1 MRPYIRRMAERPTSA
16 RLWYNPPMAEAG
28 QQGRLAGRRAVVTGA
43 ASGIGRAIAGRFVQE
58 GARTVVLDVDGV
70 ALADL
75 ETSLGDGVAA
85 HAAVDVT
92 DGAAVTEA
100 VRAAAEAL
108 GGIDVLGNHP
118 GTPLSGAAGDPG

>member
-1 MRPYIRRMAERPTSA
+1 MRPYIRRMAERPTSV

-28 QQGRLAGRRAVVTGA
+28 EQGRLAGRRAVVTGA

-58 GARTVVLDVDGV
+58 GARTVVLDVD
-70 ALADL
+70 
-75 ETSLGDGVAA
+75 VAA
-85 HAAVDVT
+85 HAAIDVT

-108 GGIDVLGNHP
+108 GGIDVVVNNAGIP
-118 GTPLSGAAGDPG
+118 MVGTVRDLADD